1 MNSVAATKIQPRRL
15 SAIAFHGEPGTA
27 NLRDFADGIAERMRA
42 AGHAE
47 TDAQDQ
53 PGLVFNFVDP
63 QRPRPFRRQSQGTF
77 VVGVTEVTEVPDD
90 ILATAYPMLVKSLSN
105 LFIFITPSEDGGR
118 DTYFI
123 TLEQGYY
130 TARAREGEAYFEEIY
145 GHVAPLASTRL
156 VINNVFRHDLPAS
169 LTEGNERTR
178 SIYDAGKRLDAMGLL
193 PTAFPIQ
200 DILSE
205 RDMQHVRRLFGL
217 GGLSYGN
224 VSTREDENSFW
235 MSARGVDKSNL
246 REVGRDVLLISDYLP
261 EDDAMVV
268 RVPEGVEP
276 RSASVDAIEHWGL
289 YNEHPEIGAIVHIHA
304 WMEGIQSTR
313 VNYPCGTYE
322 LAQEVAELARQE
334 PDPACAVIGLKNHG
348 LTITGRSLEE
358 IFDRIEG
365 RIIRQV
371 PMEP

>member
-1 MNSVAATKIQPRRL
+1 MNSVAANCVQPRRL
-15 SAIAFHGEPGTA
+15 SEIAFHGEPKSEY
-27 NLRDFADGIAERMRA
+27 LRWFGEGVGARMRD
-42 AGHAE
+42 AGHDE
-47 TDAQDQ
+47 VTSDEN
-53 PGLVFNFVDP
+53 PGLVLHFVDP
-63 QRPRPFRRQSQGTF
+63 DRPRPFRRKSQGTF
-77 VVGVTEVTEVPDD
+77 VVGITEVSEAPED

-105 LFIFITPSEDGGR
+105 LFIFITPAPDGGK

-130 TARAREGEAYFEEIY
+130 TAREREGDAYFDEVYE
-145 GHVAPLASTRL
+145 HVAPLASTRL
-156 VINNVFRHDLPAS
+156 VINNEFRHDLPEDLAA
-169 LTEGNERTR
+169 GNDRTR

-224 VSTREDENSFW
+224 VSTRQDETSFW

-246 REVGRDVLLISDYLP
+246 RDVGRDVLLISDYLP
-261 EDDAMVV
+261 EQDAMVV
-268 RVPEGVEP
+268 RVPEGVEA

-304 WMEGIQSTR
+304 WMEGIESTR

-322 LAQEVAELARQE
+322 LAQEVAELARQQ
-334 PDPACAVIGLKNHG
+334 PDPARAVIGLKNHG